1 MSDSALERAWRWWND
16 LSSRPFM
23 MAIYSLVLGL
33 LVGAV
38 LIIVTTP
45 EVLTAWR
52 GTFDS
57 IDGIGHALNVSLT
70 NIGDAYRAIFVGSI
84 FDPAQLWHS
93 VTTGHAWGSS
103 LAPISNTINDAVP
116 LVIVSIA
123 CGIGFEAGLFN
134 IGANG
139 QAIVGAIA
147 GTAVGSMIHLPM
159 FLLLPFALVTAIVA
173 GAATGMIPGLLKAYA
188 GAHEVIVTLMFNY
201 VANFL
206 LIYVVLSTPL
216 EQPGNSS
223 GISRTLEHGAQLV
236 PLIGNTNGTYISVA
250 IFISLAVV
258 VAAWWFLD
266 WSSLGFDFKVTGA
279 NIRAARASGISSRT
293 ITISAFLISG
303 GLAGLA
309 GFVYV
314 ASQLPYSIS
323 SNTLQGNAGIGF
335 MAITISLLGRNR
347 PLGILFA
354 SLLFGAL
361 FTGGTYMT
369 STTNIS
375 GWLATIIQY
384 VIVLFIA
391 TPGLVQTFFRI
402 NGTKLQGVQ
411 ISSAGWGA

>member
-1 MSDSALERAWRWWND
+1 
-16 LSSRPFM
+16 M
-23 MAIYSLVLGL
+23 MATYSLVLGL

-38 LIIVTTP
+38 LIVATTP
-45 EVLTAWR
+45 VVLSAWR
-52 GTFDS
+52 GAFDTA
-57 IDGIGHALNVSLT
+57 DGIGHALNVSVT
-70 NIGDAYRAIFVGSI
+70 NIGAAYRAIFVGSI
-84 FDPAQLWHS
+84 FDPHMLWTS
-93 VTTGHAWGSS
+93 LTTGRAWGSS
-103 LAPISNTINDAVP
+103 LAPISNTINYAVP
-116 LVIVSIA
+116 LVIVSVA

-139 QAIVGAIA
+139 QAIIGGIA

-159 FLLLPFALVTAIVA
+159 YLLLPFALVTSVAA
-173 GAATGMIPGLLKAYA
+173 GAVIGLIPGFLKAYA

-201 VANFL
+201 VANFI

-223 GISRTLEHGAQLV
+223 GISRTLEHAAQLV

-250 IFISLAVV
+250 VFIALAVV
-258 VAAWWFLD
+258 IAAAWFLD

-279 NIRAARASGISSRT
+279 NNHAARASGISART

-314 ASQLPYSIS
+314 AQQLPYNIS

-335 MAITISLLGRNR
+335 MAITVSLLGRNR

-361 FTGGTYMT
+361 FTGGTFMT

-391 TPGLVQTFFRI
+391 TPGLVQGFFRI
-402 NGTKLQGVQ
+402 HGTREQG
-411 ISSAGWGA
+411 IHLATSGWGA